1 MKCKDMGFIVSDHWR
16 LMRAVVIRFVVNNCL
31 TAPPYISDLSVP
43 HPTPS
48 SLRSGAPGY
57 SVLQILLQG

>member
-1 MKCKDMGFIVSDHWR
+1 MKCKDMRFVVSDHGR
-16 LMRAVVIRFVVNNCL
+16 LVQAVVIRFVVNCL

-57 SVLQILLQG
+57 SVLQILVQG